1 MDINSYITGFVD
13 GEGSFTV
20 SFSLRK
26 KMKFGI
32 EVRPSFS
39 ISQNKR
45 DYNLLK
51 EIQNFFGCGAVRFV
65 KKDNCYK
72 YETRS
77 IVDINEKIV
86 PFFEQYPLKTSKQ
99 QSFLIFKKICN
110 LIKKNLH
117 LTKDGVAQIINLAY
131 QMNNLGARRYKK
143 EYLLRVLNKK
153 KV

>member
-1 MDINSYITGFVD
+1 MEINSYIVGFVD
-13 GEGSFTV
+13 GEGSFLV

-26 KMKFGI
+26 KLKLGI

-39 ISQNKR
+39 VSQNKR
-45 DYNLLK
+45 DYKILK
-51 EIQNFFGCGAVRFV
+51 EIRDFFDCGAIRFV

-77 IVDINEKIV
+77 ITEINQKII

-110 LIKKNLH
+110 LMKENLH
-117 LTKDGVAQIINLAY
+117 LTKDGITYIINLAY

-153 KV
+153 KI